1 MGVFSRKKVTEDV
14 PVEEK
19 RQEEAK
25 NGVLGEKCIG
35 GKSARRK
42 TAAEYPVCAFCY
54 FFRDLVYIQWI
65 FY

>member
-1 MGVFSRKKVTEDV
+1 MGVL
-14 PVEEK
+14 VEK
-19 RQEEAK
+19 GNGRCAGGGEEARGGQ